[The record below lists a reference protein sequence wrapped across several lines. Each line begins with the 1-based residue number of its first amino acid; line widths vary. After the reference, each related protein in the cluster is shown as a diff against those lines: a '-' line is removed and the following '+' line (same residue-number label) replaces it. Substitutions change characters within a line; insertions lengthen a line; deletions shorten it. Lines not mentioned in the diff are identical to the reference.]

1 MLYRD
6 SLSTEDAPRGWQQ
19 PARSSHSNQVLP
31 ARYEVLKTAM
41 TLSKDDFIK
50 LIHVDPTKAVYVDW
64 INSRDAAP
72 GDIAVVKETF
82 STESGLIVRLLC
94 EPRSGF
100 QEWYSTFHEADLTY
114 ELLLIKP
121 IHDD

>member
-1 MLYRD
+1 VHRKYLTV
-6 SLSTEDAPRGWQQ
+6 SSGSFSALRGGQKS
-19 PARSSHSNQVLP
+19 ARSRFLP
-31 ARYEVLKTAM
+31 DRYEALKTVM
-41 TLSKDDFIK
+41 TLSKGDFIK
-50 LIHVDPTKAVYVDW
+50 LTHVDSTKAVYVDW
-64 INSRDAAP
+64 INARDAAP

-100 QEWYSTFHEADLTY
+100 QEWCTTFYEADLTY